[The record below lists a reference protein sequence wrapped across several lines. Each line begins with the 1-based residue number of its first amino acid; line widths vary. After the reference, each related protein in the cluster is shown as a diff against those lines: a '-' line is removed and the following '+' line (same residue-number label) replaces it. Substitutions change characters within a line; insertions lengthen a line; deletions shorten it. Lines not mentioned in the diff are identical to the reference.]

1 MLARNQWRFKVRRR
15 VDWGTRIK
23 YDLDMA
29 NATTRLQAQGTV
41 GVVAKAASSAQ
52 APPKTRAS
60 TESKTRAATRE
71 RPADD
76 IALEREVVLRQ
87 IPELAEY
94 LQAHL
99 GQRLTAYLAGI
110 KDAKAVGQWIQ
121 GRAEPSAIARER
133 LRAGYHAAVVLSDA
147 FGDRAA
153 QGWFFGANSALDDRA
168 PAAVLREA
176 GTPDEIARI
185 APLAKAFVR
194 GAL

>member
-1 MLARNQWRFKVRRR
+1 MT
-15 VDWGTRIK
+15 D
-23 YDLDMA
+23 
-29 NATTRLQAQGTV
+29 ATNRLQAQGTA
-41 GVVAKAASSAQ
+41 GVVAKPAPSAEARPRKSASA
-52 APPKTRAS
+52 
-60 TESKTRAATRE
+60 ESQTRAATLKGPVDE
-71 RPADD
+71 
-76 IALEREVVLRQ
+76 IALEREVVLLQ
-87 IPELAEY
+87 LPELAAY

-121 GRAEPSAIARER
+121 GRAEPSAIGRER
-133 LRAGYHAAVVLSDA
+133 LRAGYHAAVVLSVA

>member
-1 MLARNQWRFKVRRR
+1 M
-15 VDWGTRIK
+15 T
-23 YDLDMA
+23 
-29 NATTRLQAQGTV
+29 NATTGLQAQRTT
-41 GVVAKAASSAQ
+41 GVVAKAESSAQ
-52 APPKTRAS
+52 APPRTKAS
-60 TESKTRAATRE
+60 IESTARAATRE
-71 RPADD
+71 RPADNL
-76 IALEREVVLRQ
+76 ALEREVVLLQ
-87 IPELAEY
+87 IPELASY

-133 LRAGYHAAVVLSDA
+133 LRAGYHAAVVLSEA

-176 GTPDEIARI
+176 DTPDEVSRI